1 MITDPISD
9 MLARIRNAQAV
20 KKETVEVPFS
30 NLKWNILE
38 VIKKYNFIKE
48 IDKVGRGNKKMIIIT
63 LKYRQDKSPKISSL
77 TRISKPS
84 RRVYVA
90 HKDIW
95 SFKQKSGLRIIST
108 SQGIISDYEAKKMK
122 LGGEIL
128 IEIH

>member
-9 MLARIRNAQAV
+9 MLTRIRNAQAV
-20 KKETVEVPFS
+20 KKSTVEIPFS

-38 VIKKYNFIKE
+38 VMKKYNFIKE
-48 IDKVGRGNKKMIIIT
+48 IDKVGRGNKRMIAIT
-63 LKYRQDKSPKISSL
+63 LKYRQDKSPKIFSL

-84 RRVYVA
+84 RRVYVT

-95 SFKQKSGLRIIST
+95 PFKQKSGLRIIST
-108 SQGIISDYEAKKMK
+108 SQGIISDYEAKKKK

>member
-1 MITDPISD
+1 
-9 MLARIRNAQAV
+9 MLTRIRNAQAV

-84 RRVYVA
+84 RRVYVV

>member
-1 MITDPISD
+1 
-9 MLARIRNAQAV
+9 MLTRIRNAQAV